1 MPRKV
6 FRLQAR
12 DQASMPGSDRA
23 GSPAATAA
31 FTAFTAA
38 FTAFTAA
45 FTAFAAACTE
55 KTGPE
60 GPASVGVGIA
70 VKGWASPGIL
80 TPAAAFPA
88 TSAVS
93 AIIYYRFRF
102 TSSSSRLS
110 LTVITRALAW

>member
-1 MPRKV
+1 
-6 FRLQAR
+6 
-12 DQASMPGSDRA
+12 MPGSGRVR
-23 GSPAATAA
+23 SPAATAP
-31 FTAFTAA
+31 TAA
-38 FTAFTAA
+38 FTELTAS
-45 FTAFAAACTE
+45 FTE

-60 GPASVGVGIA
+60 GPASVDFEIA
-70 VKGWASPGIL
+70 VKGWASPGVL

-88 TSAVS
+88 MSAVS